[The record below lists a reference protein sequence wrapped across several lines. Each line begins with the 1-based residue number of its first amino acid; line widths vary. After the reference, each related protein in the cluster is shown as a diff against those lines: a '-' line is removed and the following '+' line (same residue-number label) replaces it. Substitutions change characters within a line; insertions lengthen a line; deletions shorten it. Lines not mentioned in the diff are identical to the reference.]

1 MTFWEKKKCVE
12 YSLLGVLTV
21 FVGLYFSTYW
31 VQIRFEQKH
40 KKDFALTGIIFTHS
54 AVESVGILNSD
65 VRHKANA
72 NKYTWVNVKILVWI
86 KS

>member
-40 KKDFALTGIIFTHS
+40 KKDFALPGIIFTHS

-72 NKYTWVNVKILVWI
+72 NKYT
-86 KS
+86 